1 MTDRLEDSIS
11 SLLRR
16 LAAFYPQEGCAWAR
30 FYQPRRERR
39 NFASRYHLVY
49 PALGYYLLLRR
60 RPGLAATIRPILD
73 VMYRGLLQPRCWDY
87 WHREL
92 SEACWPLAE
101 RNLTFAGRLATFIGL
116 YISSFGEPPAPK
128 IMIGDQAITYSELSH
143 SLAAQAAQH
152 PSGGVSCNHHQSM
165 VMCNAHLLIN
175 NILHDRLFGTSLGEV
190 NSGWLRT
197 VEGRLVRNVEGGP
210 LFYHGTKPLSAEPQ
224 ETTQCL
230 GADIWALF
238 LMSAVIPEQVRSWFS
253 CWQPNICTANGRS
266 WVDASS
272 EETEAEITSI
282 PLATAWTAALAR
294 ELGLNELGD
303 SLRASLAAG
312 VSDGFALDPLLSGL
326 CLLGEVLQP
335 GDFRRLVAGAA
346 T

>member
-1 MTDRLEDSIS
+1 VTDRLEDSIS

-16 LAAFYPQEGCAWAR
+16 LAAFYPQEGCAWPR

-87 WHREL
+87 L
-92 SEACWPLAE
+92 SEASWPLQE

-128 IMIGDQAITYSELSH
+128 IVIGDQAITYSELSH

-152 PSGGVSCNHHQSM
+152 PSGGVSCYHHQSM

-197 VEGRLVRNVEGGP
+197 VEDRLVRA
-210 LFYHGTKPLSAEPQ
+210 AEWRDGSPSQ
-224 ETTQCL
+224 L
-230 GADIWALF
+230 
-238 LMSAVIPEQVRSWFS
+238 
-253 CWQPNICTANGRS
+253 
-266 WVDASS
+266 
-272 EETEAEITSI
+272 
-282 PLATAWTAALAR
+282 ALAAPYPAR
-294 ELGLNELGD
+294 ISVPSALLQWLRWARNPPFLNSPD
-303 SLRASLAAG
+303 
-312 VSDGFALDPLLSGL
+312 LSH
-326 CLLGEVLQP
+326 
-335 GDFRRLVAGAA
+335 RR
-346 T
+346 